1 MGMLDTVISKLGL
14 TRTSEAEKKLEE
26 AKAQSTAIIGS
37 YYTVSKMAI
46 PQEKEYSQLVDAYK
60 SWVYT
65 CIDKIAKAVAMIPL
79 KLYVY
84 RKDGKKVVSPSFR
97 HALKMI
103 PTAGERKI
111 FLKEIGT
118 EREEITDHPFIELIH
133 HPNGFMTRF
142 MLWYETLVRLELGG
156 LCGWLMVRNG
166 LQIPKEIWPLP
177 LTKFAR
183 LRPKVSPKLVLEYWD
198 YQDGEVNQRFKP
210 EEVLAI
216 KYPHPASPFQAMS
229 PLMAQTYPYDI
240 DLFLMQQQRAL
251 FEHGAMPG
259 LHLTTEQKLPKELVK
274 ELREQINEQFAGAI
288 KSGETLITHSGL
300 KAEKLGM
307 TGREAMIKEVER
319 FARQKLVTAY
329 DLSEGKLGLVEDV
342 NRANMEALNE
352 TFIQECLRPKCMMIE
367 EVLETFLLPVY
378 DQGLTCDFEL
388 PDYGDKAFKLLERKT
403 NLDTMY
409 STINEERAQEGKEP
423 VPWGDKPWASFT
435 LSQVG
440 SDVGKVPLGKSAKA
454 MDNDFWTD
462 ERKDIAWKLFVR
474 KSEKLEQIF
483 LGPLRHYFKTQ
494 ADEVIKRLDRE
505 GKKIIGQYQGWS
517 RQKVEQHIKSNK
529 AIEDINIEKAEEEKR
544 LLTTFTPIVKVIMKE
559 IGDARIRDLLESIKL
574 AKIDFDVNDPAVL
587 KWIGARM
594 KRFSKEVTGTSFDE
608 IEAIL
613 KVGFSEGQP
622 VATIADT
629 LREKFDSW
637 DKYRAP
643 LISRTETISA
653 MNEADLESVRQTGL
667 DEKLLKHWLTAGD
680 ERVRESHQKA
690 GDDYQDG
697 IDIDEDFVVGADKME
712 APGGGTDP
720 GENINCRCT
729 LYYTEIAKE

>member
-1 MGMLDTVISKLGL
+1 MLDTVISKLGL